1 MKRSHKGIF
10 TIPEMIRR
18 GAEEFG
24 TRPALIKRTPRG
36 DEVTTYE
43 GLFHE
48 VTLVAKG
55 LADLGVRPGDKV
67 AILGHNSPEWA
78 KAYLGTSQASAIC
91 VPIDSLL
98 TQNEI
103 THLLADSKAKVAFVT
118 TRFLDMVLDSHLG
131 LRSLRHLIV
140 MDWEDGEPPGR
151 AIPWEDFL
159 KKGELGPGLKG
170 GPELESLAAIIYTS
184 GTTGRPK
191 GVMLTHKNIVSD
203 CAACYQ
209 AVYIGQER
217 FLSVLPMHHTFECTA
232 GFLLPLYSGCSIT
245 FARSLKSKYII
256 EDLKA
261 SRATVM
267 LGVPLL
273 FQKMLDGIKRGI
285 EKASPGKKLAFNA
298 LMKVVKAGEKTGR
311 HHLGKI
317 FFKGL
322 REKAGLG
329 HLRFFIVG
337 GAPVRPQIPR
347 DFRRLGIMMLQ
358 GYGLTEA
365 SPVLTLNPEDAPKD
379 NSIGRPLPGVEVKVI
394 DPDEKGVGEL
404 AFRGPMI
411 MKGYYNNPKATKE
424 VLTEDGWLLT
434 GDLGWIDQNGY
445 CFISGR
451 GKNLIVTPA
460 GKNVY
465 PEEIEAILCESP
477 HILEAMVYGRPLPTG
492 GEEVRALIVP
502 DYETI
507 GKLYKGP
514 LSESKI
520 NGLISKDVKRTNKVL
535 AGYKRIKSFQIRDE
549 EFPKTSTRK
558 IKRHLIQV
566 T

>member
-1 MKRSHKGIF
+1 MTRSHRGIF
-10 TIPEMIRR
+10 PIPEIVRR

-24 TRPALIKRTPRG
+24 SRPALIKRTSRG
-36 DEVTTYE
+36 DEITTYDD
-43 GLFHE
+43 LFRD
-48 VTLVAKG
+48 VKLVARG
-55 LADLGVRPGDKV
+55 LRDLGVGQGDKV
-67 AILGHNSPEWA
+67 ALLGHNSPEWA
-78 KAYLGTSQASAIC
+78 KAYLGTSLASATC

-103 THLLADSKAKVAFVT
+103 THLLGDSSARVAFVS
-118 TRFLDMVLDSHLG
+118 TRFLDLILDSLLG
-131 LRSLRHLIV
+131 LHSLRHIIV
-140 MDWEDGEPPGR
+140 TDWEEGKPPEG
-151 AIPWEDFL
+151 AIPWKEFL
-159 KKGELGPGLKG
+159 KRGDRASGLGD
-170 GPELESLAAIIYTS
+170 GPDLDSLAAIIYTS

-209 AVYIGQER
+209 AVKIGHER

-232 GFLLPLYSGCSIT
+232 GFLLPLYSGCTIT

-273 FQKMLDGIKRGI
+273 FQKMLDGIKRGV
-285 EKASPGKKLAFNA
+285 EKAPYRKRLAFNA
-298 LMKVVKAGEKTGR
+298 MMRIVKAGEKVGR
-311 HHLGKI
+311 DHLGRI
-317 FFKGL
+317 FFRGL

-329 HLRFFIVG
+329 DLRYLIVG
-337 GAPVRPQIPR
+337 GAPVRAQIPR

-365 SPVLTLNPEDAPKD
+365 SPVLTINPEEAPKD
-379 NSIGRPLPGVEVKVI
+379 TSIGKPLPGVEVKVV
-394 DPDEKGVGEL
+394 DPDDNGVGEL
-404 AFRGPMI
+404 AFRGPMV
-411 MKGYYNNPKATKE
+411 MKGYYNAPKATRE
-424 VLTEDGWLLT
+424 GLTDDGWLLT
-434 GDLGWIDQNGY
+434 GDLGWIDQNDY
-445 CFISGR
+445 CYISGR
-451 GKNLIVTPA
+451 SKNLIVTPA

-465 PEEIEAILCESP
+465 PEEIEAILCDSP
-477 HILEAMVYGRPLPTG
+477 HILETMVYGKPLPTG

-507 GKLYKGP
+507 GELYRGP
-514 LSESKI
+514 LSESEI
-520 NGLISKDVKRTNKVL
+520 NGLISKDVKRVNNML
-535 AGYKRIKSFQIRDE
+535 AGYKRIKSFKIRDE